1 MNDKIPPSEKVWDQ
15 FVDLIYS
22 GNDDFDDMDYVES
35 ELEKFGV
42 NTDSAVTR
50 MRCLV
55 EKHAAKQRLVN
66 AGDRLKKLTDAVS
79 DVVAPPIADLRK
91 KVKDLI
97 SGQNGS
103 KQLAFFHKLED
114 AATEDDLKSLLD
126 DLEKL
131 SALEEL
137 TKDEENEKEG

>member
-22 GNDDFDDMDYVES
+22 GNDDFDDMAYVES

-42 NTDSAVTR
+42 DTDSAVTR
-50 MRCLV
+50 MRRLV
-55 EKHAAKQRLVN
+55 EKHAANQRLVN
-66 AGDRLKKLTDAVS
+66 AGDRLKKLTEAVS

-91 KVKDLI
+91 KVRSLI
-97 SGQNGS
+97 NVQNGS
-103 KQLAFFHKLED
+103 KQLAYFHQLED
-114 AATEDDLKSLLD
+114 AATEDDLTSLLD